1 MEKKINYK
9 FLCCFIIFLQLI
21 HIGCKDTSFGPK
33 ESVPP
38 LLQNDSIA
46 YWLSEENSSSAKEY
60 GQNLSKAYDLAL
72 QEKNDSLK
80 SKHFSKISYYYAL
93 IGDSLQFRRSNKLAL
108 TLSKKT
114 KDSNALANNHWDLAF
129 FLEDNAKE
137 DSAYYH
143 YSQAEKIF
151 RSLKDDYS
159 TARVLYNL
167 ARVQSNIKDYTA
179 SEITTIEAIE
189 LFKPLDKF
197 YQLFLCYNNLGSV
210 TNALNEY
217 DKALEYYNKALFY
230 LDKSKIDKSNKLR
243 NAALNNMG
251 MVFQAKGEN
260 KKALEN
266 FKKVINADSLYFK
279 DTELYARALSNYAQ
293 SKIQLS
299 DTTEVLASFEK
310 SLKIKDSINDTRGLA
325 ITNYEI
331 AEYYLDRKDTAKAL
345 TYAQTAKRIS
355 EQTSNNRRLLESLEL
370 MAKVDPKN
378 SSKYTR
384 EYIKLNDSL
393 IREERSTRNKFTRIR
408 FETDE
413 FIEQNEL
420 LTRQRQLWIGIATTL
435 FILAAFILTTIDQ
448 RRKNQKL
455 RFEQA
460 QQKANQEIFNLLLAQ
475 NKKVEEGK
483 QLEKK
488 RISEELHDGILG
500 QMLGIR
506 LILSGLNNKTDSDSV
521 LKRSE
526 LLKKLQGLEEEI
538 RTISHELNRASQEK
552 IHNFIISI
560 EELVKTIQDSSK
572 MKCHFKYDQKIDWDQ
587 LKGDI
592 KINIYRI
599 VQESLQNCIK
609 HAKATKVDLL
619 FESENEHVRIIVLD
633 NGVGFD
639 KKKGKRG
646 IGLKNINSRLEKL
659 NGTYDIQ
666 SKIGQGTKVIV
677 TIPCIMEEEMEP
689 LPA

>member
-1 MEKKINYK
+1 MEKNIKYK
-9 FLCCFIIFLQLI
+9 FSFYFVIFLHLLNSS
-21 HIGCKDTSFGPK
+21 CKDTSFGTKDSNP
-33 ESVPP
+33 SPS
-38 LLQNDSIA
+38 NDSIT
-46 YWLSEENSSSAKEY
+46 YWLAEENSSSREEY
-60 GQNLSKAYDLAL
+60 SANLSKAYDLAL

-80 SKHFSKISYYYAL
+80 SKHFSRISYYYSL
-93 IGDSLQFRRSNKLAL
+93 IGDSLQFRRSNNIAL
-108 TLSKKT
+108 SLSEKIR
-114 KDSNALANNHWDLAF
+114 DSNALANNHWDLAF
-129 FLEDNAKE
+129 FLEDHSVE

-143 YSQAEKIF
+143 YAQAEKIF
-151 RSLKDDYS
+151 RSLKNDYS
-159 TARVLYNL
+159 TARVLYSL
-167 ARVQSNIKDYTA
+167 AKVQSDIKDYTA
-179 SEITTIEAIE
+179 SEVTTIEAIE
-189 LFKPLDKF
+189 LFKPLDK
-197 YQLFLCYNNLGSV
+197 YYNLFLCYNNLGSV
-210 TNALNEY
+210 TNALLEY
-217 DKALEYYNKALFY
+217 DKALEYYDKALFY
-230 LDKSKIDKSNKLR
+230 LDKSKIDKSNRLR
-243 NAALNNMG
+243 NKAFNNIG
-251 MVFQAKGEN
+251 MVFQTKGEN
-260 KKALEN
+260 KKAQEN
-266 FKKVINADSLYFK
+266 FEKVIQADSIYYK
-279 DTELYARALSNYAQ
+279 DTELYAQALSNYAY
-293 SKIQLS
+293 SKNKLG
-299 DTTEVLASFEK
+299 DTTGVLASFEK
-310 SLKIKDSINDTRGLA
+310 SLKIKDSINDNRGLA
-325 ITNYEI
+325 LTNYEI
-331 AEYYLDRKDTAKAL
+331 AEYYHDRKDTAKAL
-345 TYAQTAKRIS
+345 KYAQTAKRIS

-370 MAKVDPKN
+370 MAKVDPEN
-378 SSKYTR
+378 SSKYTQ

-393 IREERSTRNKFTRIR
+393 VREERTTRNKFTRIR

-420 LTRQRQLWIGIATTL
+420 LTRQRQLWIGIAIAL
-435 FILAAFILTTIDQ
+435 FVLAAFILITIDQ

-460 QQKANQEIFNLLLAQ
+460 QQKTNQEIFNLLLAQ

-521 LKRSE
+521 LKRSD

-538 RTISHELNRASQEK
+538 RTISHELSRASQEK
-552 IHNFIISI
+552 IHNFIVSI

-572 MKCHFKYDQKIDWDQ
+572 MKCHFEYDHKIDWDQ

-619 FESENEHVRIIVLD
+619 FESEDDHVRIIVVD

-639 KKKGKRG
+639 QKKGKRG
-646 IGLKNINSRLEKL
+646 IGLKNINSRLDKL

-677 TIPCIMEEEMEP
+677 TIPCIMEEQAEP
-689 LPA
+689 QSA

>member
-1 MEKKINYK
+1 MDGAQNSKTT
-9 FLCCFIIFLQLI
+9 Q
-21 HIGCKDTSFGPK
+21 S
-33 ESVPP
+33 
-38 LLQNDSIA
+38 NDSIA
-46 YWLSEENSSSAKEY
+46 YWLNEKNSSSEKNY
-60 GQNLSKAYDLAL
+60 KYNLGKAFNYAL
-72 QEKNDSLK
+72 EEQNDSLK
-80 SKHFSKISYYYAL
+80 SKYFSKISYYYSVL
-93 IGDSLQFRRSNKLAL
+93 GDSLQFRRSNKIAL
-108 TLSKKT
+108 KLSEKM
-114 KDSNALANNHWDLAF
+114 KDSNALANNHWDLAY
-129 FLEDNAKE
+129 FLEDIAVE

-143 YSQAEKIF
+143 FSQAEKIF
-151 RSLKDDYS
+151 KALKNDYS
-159 TARVLYNL
+159 RARVLYNMAL
-167 ARVQSNIKDYTA
+167 VQASVKDYTS

-189 LFKPLDKF
+189 LFKPLKKD
-197 YQLFLCYNNLGSV
+197 YNLYMCYNNLGSV

-217 DKALEYYNKALFY
+217 DKALEYYGKSLFY
-230 LDKSKIDKSNKLR
+230 LDKSDKSN
-243 NAALNNMG
+243 LNRFNVINNIG
-251 MVFQAKGEN
+251 KVYHDKGQYR
-260 KKALEN
+260 KALES
-266 FKKVINADSLYFK
+266 FEQVISADSLYNK
-279 DTELYARALSNYAQ
+279 DARLYSIALSNYAN
-293 SKIQLS
+293 SKNRLGDTIGVLS
-299 DTTEVLASFEK
+299 LLKKA
-310 SLKIKDSINDTRGLA
+310 LKIKDSINDTKSLA
-325 ITNYEI
+325 TTYYEI
-331 AEYYLDRKDTAKAL
+331 AEYYLSKKDTAMAL
-345 TYAQTAKRIS
+345 QYAQNSKTIS
-355 EQTSNNRRLLESLEL
+355 EQTSNNLRVLESLEL
-370 MAKVDPKN
+370 MAKVDPEN
-378 SSKYTR
+378 SSKYTQ

-420 LTRQRQLWIGIATTL
+420 LTRQRQLWIGIAIAL
-435 FILAAFILTTIDQ
+435 FVLAAFVLITIDQ

-521 LKRSE
+521 LKRSD

-538 RTISHELNRASQEK
+538 RTISHELSRASQEK
-552 IHNFIISI
+552 IHNFIVSI

-572 MKCHFKYDQKIDWDQ
+572 MKCHFEYDHKIDWDQ

-619 FESENEHVRIIVLD
+619 FESEGDHVRIIVLD

-639 KKKGKRG
+639 QKKGKRG

-659 NGTYDIQ
+659 KGTYDIQ

-677 TIPCIMEEEMEP
+677 TIPCIMEEEAEP
-689 LPA
+689 VHA

>member
-1 MEKKINYK
+1 MGDAHNSK
-9 FLCCFIIFLQLI
+9 
-21 HIGCKDTSFGPK
+21 TS
-33 ESVPP
+33 
-38 LLQNDSIA
+38 QTNDSIA
-46 YWLSEENSSSAKEY
+46 YWLDEKNSSSEKNY
-60 GQNLSKAYDLAL
+60 KYNLGKAFNYAL
-72 QEKNDSLK
+72 EEQNDSLK
-80 SKHFSKISYYYAL
+80 SKYFSKISYYNSIL
-93 IGDSLQFRRSNKLAL
+93 GDSLQFRRSNKIAL
-108 TLSKKT
+108 KLSEKM
-114 KDSNALANNHWDLAF
+114 KDSNALANNHWDLAY
-129 FLEDNAKE
+129 FLEDIAVE

-143 YSQAEKIF
+143 FSQAEKIF
-151 RSLKDDYS
+151 KTLKNDYS
-159 TARVLYNL
+159 RARVLYNMAL
-167 ARVQSNIKDYTA
+167 VQASVKDYTS

-189 LFKPLDKF
+189 LFKPLKKD
-197 YQLFLCYNNLGSV
+197 YNLYMCYNNLGSV

-217 DKALEYYNKALFY
+217 DKALEYYSKSLFY
-230 LDKSKIDKSNKLR
+230 LDKSDKSN
-243 NAALNNMG
+243 LNRFNVINNIG
-251 MVFQAKGEN
+251 KVYHDKGQYR
-260 KKALEN
+260 KALES
-266 FKKVINADSLYFK
+266 FEQVISADSLYNK
-279 DTELYARALSNYAQ
+279 DARLYSIALSNYAN
-293 SKIQLS
+293 SKNRLGDTIGVLS
-299 DTTEVLASFEK
+299 LLKKA
-310 SLKIKDSINDTRGLA
+310 LKIKDSINDTKSLA
-325 ITNYEI
+325 TTYYEI
-331 AEYYLDRKDTAKAL
+331 AEYYLSKKDTAMAL
-345 TYAQTAKRIS
+345 QYAQNSKTIS
-355 EQTSNNRRLLESLEL
+355 EQTSNNLRVLESLEL
-370 MAKVDPKN
+370 MAELDPIN
-378 SSKYTR
+378 SSLYTQ

-420 LTRQRQLWIGIATTL
+420 LTRQRQLWIGIAIAL
-435 FILAAFILTTIDQ
+435 FVLAAFVLITIDQ

-521 LKRSE
+521 LKRSD

-538 RTISHELNRASQEK
+538 RTISHELSRASQEK
-552 IHNFIISI
+552 IHNFIVSI

-572 MKCHFKYDQKIDWDQ
+572 MKCHFEYDHKIDWDQ

-619 FESENEHVRIIVLD
+619 FESEGDHVRIIVLD

-639 KKKGKRG
+639 QKKGKRG

-659 NGTYDIQ
+659 KGTYDIQ

-677 TIPCIMEEEMEP
+677 TIPCIMEEEAEP
-689 LPA
+689 VHA

>member
-1 MEKKINYK
+1 MEKKVNYK
-9 FLCCFIIFLQLI
+9 FLFLLIIFLQLM
-21 HIGCKDTSFGPK
+21 HVSCRDASFRSKDSGATPS
-33 ESVPP
+33 
-38 LLQNDSIA
+38 NDSITH
-46 YWLSEENSSSAKEY
+46 WLSQENSNSEEEY
-60 GQNLSKAYDLAL
+60 RQNLSKAFDLAL

-80 SKHFSKISYYYAL
+80 SKHFSRISYYYAL
-93 IGDSLQFRRSNKLAL
+93 IGDSSQFRRSNNLAL
-108 TLSKKT
+108 SLSEKI
-114 KDSNALANNHWDLAF
+114 KDSNALANNHWDLAI
-129 FLEDNAKE
+129 FLEDRSVE

-151 RSLKDDYS
+151 RSLKNDYA

-189 LFKPLDKF
+189 LFKPLDKY

-217 DKALEYYNKALFY
+217 DKALEYYEKALLY
-230 LDKSKIDKSNKLR
+230 LNKSNVDKTGKLR
-243 NAALNNMG
+243 NAAINNIG
-251 MVFQAKGEN
+251 MVYQEKGDN
-260 KKALEN
+260 VKALEN
-266 FKKVINADSLYFK
+266 FQKVIEADSLYFN

-293 SKIQLS
+293 SKTKLN
-299 DTTEVLASFEK
+299 DTLGVLASFEK
-310 SLKIKDSINDTRGLA
+310 ALRIKDSINDTRGLA
-325 ITNYEI
+325 LTHYELG
-331 AEYYLDRKDTAKAL
+331 EYYLRRTDTTKAINYIQKAKS
-345 TYAQTAKRIS
+345 IS
-355 EQTSNNRRLLESLEL
+355 EQTSNNRRLLQSLEIL
-370 MAKVDPKN
+370 AKLDPIN
-378 SSKYTR
+378 AASYTR
-384 EYIKLNDSL
+384 QYIKLNDSL
-393 IREERSTRNKFTRIR
+393 LREERTTRNKFTRIR

-420 LTRQRQLWIGIATTL
+420 LTRQRQLWIGIAIAL
-435 FILAAFILTTIDQ
+435 FVLAAFILITIDQ

-521 LKRSE
+521 LKRSD

-538 RTISHELNRASQEK
+538 RTISHELSRASQEK
-552 IHNFIISI
+552 IHNFIVSI

-572 MKCHFKYDQKIDWDQ
+572 LKCHFKYDNRIDWDQ

-619 FESENEHVRIIVLD
+619 FESEKEHVRIIVLD

-639 KKKGKRG
+639 QKKGKRG

-659 NGTYDIQ
+659 NGTYDIH

-677 TIPCIMEEEMEP
+677 TIPCVMEEQAEP
-689 LPA
+689 LSV

>member
-1 MEKKINYK
+1 MEKKVNYN
-9 FLCCFIIFLQLI
+9 FLFYFIIFLQLLNS
-21 HIGCKDTSFGPK
+21 GCKDTSIGTKDSQNTP
-33 ESVPP
+33 E
-38 LLQNDSIA
+38 NDSIT
-46 YWLSEENSSSAKEY
+46 YWLSEENSSSVEDYSK
-60 GQNLSKAYDLAL
+60 NLSKAYDLAL
-72 QEKNDSLK
+72 EEKNDSLK
-80 SKHFSKISYYYAL
+80 SKHFSRLSYYYSLA
-93 IGDSLQFRRSNKLAL
+93 GDSLQFRRSNQIALKL
-108 TLSKKT
+108 SDKI
-114 KDSNALANNHWDLAF
+114 KDSNALANNHWDLASF
-129 FLEDNAKE
+129 MEDNAVE

-143 YSQAEKIF
+143 YAQAEKIF
-151 RSLKDDYS
+151 RSLKNDYS
-159 TARVLYNL
+159 TARVLYSL
-167 ARVQSNIKDYTA
+167 ARVQSAIKDYTA
-179 SEITTIEAIE
+179 SEITTVEAIE
-189 LFKPLDKF
+189 LLKPLDKY

-217 DKALEYYNKALFY
+217 DKALEYYNKAL
-230 LDKSKIDKSNKLR
+230 
-243 NAALNNMG
+243 
-251 MVFQAKGEN
+251 
-260 KKALEN
+260 EN
-266 FKKVINADSLYFK
+266 FEKVIKVDSIYYK
-279 DTELYARALSNYAQ
+279 DTELYAQALSNYAQ
-293 SKIQLS
+293 SKNKLG
-299 DTTEVLASFEK
+299 DTLGVLAAFKK
-310 SLKIKDSINDTRGLA
+310 SLKIKDSINDTKGLA
-325 ITNYEI
+325 LTNYEI
-331 AEYYLDRKDTAKAL
+331 AEYYLDRKDTANAL
-345 TYAQTAKRIS
+345 TFAQTAKQIS

-370 MAKVDPKN
+370 MAKVDPQN
-378 SSKYTR
+378 SSKYTQ

-420 LTRQRQLWIGIATTL
+420 LTRQRQLWIGIAIAL
-435 FILAAFILTTIDQ
+435 FVLAAFVLITIDQ

-521 LKRSE
+521 LKRSD

-538 RTISHELNRASQEK
+538 RTISHELSRASQEK
-552 IHNFIISI
+552 IHNFIVSI

-572 MKCHFKYDQKIDWDQ
+572 MKCHFEYDHKIDWDQ

-619 FESENEHVRIIVLD
+619 FESEGDHVRIIVLD

-639 KKKGKRG
+639 QKKGKRG

-659 NGTYDIQ
+659 KGTYDIQ

-677 TIPCIMEEEMEP
+677 TIPCIMEEEAEP
-689 LPA
+689 VHA

>member
-1 MEKKINYK
+1 MEKKVNYK
-9 FLCCFIIFLQLI
+9 FLFLLMIFLQLM
-21 HIGCKDTSFGPK
+21 HVSCRDASFRSKDSGALP
-33 ESVPP
+33 S
-38 LLQNDSIA
+38 NDSITH
-46 YWLSEENSSSAKEY
+46 WLSQENSNSNEEY
-60 GQNLSKAYDLAL
+60 RQNLSKAFDLAL

-80 SKHFSKISYYYAL
+80 SKHFSRISYYYAL
-93 IGDSLQFRRSNKLAL
+93 LGDSLQFRRSNNLAL
-108 TLSKKT
+108 SLSKKIR
-114 KDSNALANNHWDLAF
+114 DSNALANNHWDLGS
-129 FLEDNAKE
+129 FLEDNGLQ

-143 YSQAEKIF
+143 YVEAEKIF
-151 RSLKDDYS
+151 KSLKDNYS
-159 TARVLYNL
+159 TGRVLYNL
-167 ARVQSNIKDYTA
+167 ARIQSNIKDYTA
-179 SEITTIEAIE
+179 SEVTTIEAIE
-189 LFKPLDKF
+189 FFKPLDKY
-197 YQLFLCYNNLGSV
+197 YQLYLCYNNLGSV
-210 TNALNEY
+210 TNALKEY
-217 DKALEYYNKALFY
+217 EKALEYYQKALFY
-230 LDKSKIDKSNKLR
+230 LDKTDRSDQTRFNII
-243 NAALNNMG
+243 NNIG
-251 MVFQAKGEN
+251 KVYLDKGEYN
-260 KKALEN
+260 TAVET
-266 FKKVINADSLYFK
+266 FKKVINTDNIYHF
-279 DTELYARALSNYAQ
+279 DTRLYAIALSNYAN
-293 SKIQLS
+293 SKNKLG
-299 DTTEVLASFEK
+299 DTTEVLSTFKKA
-310 SLKIKDSINDTRGLA
+310 LRIKDSIHDPRSLA
-325 ITNYEI
+325 NTLFEI
-331 AEYYLDRKDTAKAL
+331 SNYYLSQKDTAMAL
-345 TYAQTAKRIS
+345 QYALRSKMVS
-355 EQTSNNRRLLESLEL
+355 EQTGNNFRLLESLEH
-370 MAKVDPKN
+370 MARLDPIHAAR
-378 SSKYTR
+378 YTQ
-384 EYIKLNDSL
+384 EYIRLNDSL
-393 IREERSTRNKFTRIR
+393 LREERTTRNKFTRIR

-420 LTRQRQLWIGIATTL
+420 LTRQRQLWIGIAIAL
-435 FILAAFILTTIDQ
+435 FVLAAFILITIDQ

-521 LKRSE
+521 LKRSD

-538 RTISHELNRASQEK
+538 RTISHELSRASQEK
-552 IHNFIISI
+552 IHNFIVSI

-572 MKCHFKYDQKIDWDQ
+572 IKCHFKYDNRIDWDQ

-619 FESENEHVRIIVLD
+619 FESEKEHVRIIVLD

-639 KKKGKRG
+639 QKKGKRG

-659 NGTYDIQ
+659 NGTYDIH

-677 TIPCIMEEEMEP
+677 TIPCVMEEQAEP
-689 LPA
+689 LSV

>member
-1 MEKKINYK
+1 MEKKVYCK
-9 FLCCFIIFLQLI
+9 FLFLLMISLQLI
-21 HIGCKDTSFGPK
+21 HVSCREATFRSKDSGATPT
-33 ESVPP
+33 
-38 LLQNDSIA
+38 NDSITH
-46 YWLSEENSSSAKEY
+46 WLSQENSNSDEDY
-60 GQNLSKAYDLAL
+60 RQNLSKAYDLAV

-80 SKHFSKISYYYAL
+80 SKHFSRISYYYAL
-93 IGDSLQFRRSNKLAL
+93 IGDSLQFRRSNNLAL
-108 TLSKKT
+108 SLSKKI
-114 KDSNALANNHWDLAF
+114 KDSNALANNHWDLAI
-129 FLEDNAKE
+129 FLEDRSVE

-151 RSLKDDYS
+151 KSQKNDYAR
-159 TARVLYNL
+159 ARVLYNL
-167 ARVQSNIKDYTA
+167 ARVQSYIKDYTA
-179 SEITTIEAIE
+179 SEVTTIEAIE

-217 DKALEYYNKALFY
+217 DKALEYYDKALFH
-230 LDKSKIDKSNKLR
+230 LDKSNVDKSNRLR
-243 NAALNNMG
+243 NKAFNNIG
-251 MVFQAKGEN
+251 MVFQEKGEN
-260 KKALEN
+260 IKALEN
-266 FKKVINADSLYFK
+266 FEKVIKADSIYYK
-279 DTELYARALSNYAQ
+279 DTELYAQALSNYAY
-293 SKIQLS
+293 SKNKLG
-299 DTTEVLASFEK
+299 DTTGVLASFEK

-325 ITNYEI
+325 LTNYEI
-331 AEYYLDRKDTAKAL
+331 AEYYYDRKNTAKSL

-355 EQTSNNRRLLESLEL
+355 EQTSNNRRLLETLEL
-370 MAKVDPKN
+370 MAKVDPEN
-378 SSKYTR
+378 SSKYTQ

-393 IREERSTRNKFTRIR
+393 IREERTTRNKFTRIR

-420 LTRQRQLWIGIATTL
+420 LTRQRQLWIGIAIAL
-435 FILAAFILTTIDQ
+435 FVLAAFVLITIDQ

-506 LILSGLNNKTDSDSV
+506 LILSGLNNKTDTDSV
-521 LKRSE
+521 LKRSD

-538 RTISHELNRASQEK
+538 RTISHELSRASQEK
-552 IHNFIISI
+552 IHNFIVSI

-572 MKCHFKYDQKIDWDQ
+572 IKCHFKYDNRIDWDQ

-619 FESENEHVRIIVLD
+619 FESENEHVRIVVLD

-639 KKKGKRG
+639 QKKGKRG

-659 NGTYDIQ
+659 NGTYDIH

-677 TIPCIMEEEMEP
+677 TIPCVMEEQAEP
-689 LPA
+689 LSV

>member
-1 MEKKINYK
+1 M
-9 FLCCFIIFLQLI
+9 
-21 HIGCKDTSFGPK
+21 DTSFGTKDSGTTPA
-33 ESVPP
+33 
-38 LLQNDSIA
+38 NDSIT
-46 YWLSEENSSSAKEY
+46 YWLSDENSSSDEDY
-60 GQNLSKAYDLAL
+60 SNNLSKAYDLAL

-80 SKHFSKISYYYAL
+80 SKHFSKLSYYYSL
-93 IGDSLQFRRSNKLAL
+93 IGDSLQFRRSNHIAL
-108 TLSKKT
+108 RLSEKI
-114 KDSNALANNHWDLAF
+114 KDSNALANNHWDLASF
-129 FLEDNAKE
+129 MEDNAVE

-143 YSQAEKIF
+143 YAQAEKIF
-151 RSLKDDYS
+151 RSLKNDYS
-159 TARVLYNL
+159 TARVLYSL
-167 ARVQSNIKDYTA
+167 ARVQSDIKDYTA

-189 LFKPLDKF
+189 LLKPLDKN

-217 DKALEYYNKALFY
+217 DKALEYYDKALFY
-230 LDKSKIDKSNKLR
+230 LDKSKIDNSNRLK
-243 NAALNNMG
+243 NTALNNIG

-260 KKALEN
+260 KKAVEN
-266 FKKVINADSLYFK
+266 FEKVINSDSIYYK
-279 DTELYARALSNYAQ
+279 DIKLFAQALSNYAY
-293 SKIQLS
+293 SKNKLG
-299 DTTEVLASFEK
+299 DTIGVLASFEK
-310 SLKIKDSINDTRGLA
+310 SLKIKDSVGDIRGLA
-325 ITNYEI
+325 LTNYEI
-331 AEYYLDRKDTAKAL
+331 AEYYLKLKDTTNAL
-345 TYAQTAKRIS
+345 TYANTAKQIS

-378 SSKYTR
+378 SPKYTQ

-393 IREERSTRNKFTRIR
+393 IREERAVRNKFTRIR

-420 LTRQRQLWIGIATTL
+420 LTRQRQLWIGIAIAL
-435 FILAAFILTTIDQ
+435 FVLAAFILITIDQ

-521 LKRSE
+521 LKRSD

-538 RTISHELNRASQEK
+538 RTISHELSRASQEK
-552 IHNFIISI
+552 IHNFIVSI

-572 MKCHFKYDQKIDWDQ
+572 MKCHFEYDHKIDWDQ

-619 FESENEHVRIIVLD
+619 FESEDEHVRIIVLD

-639 KKKGKRG
+639 QKKGKRG

-659 NGTYDIQ
+659 KGTYDIQ

-677 TIPCIMEEEMEP
+677 TIPCVMEEQAEP

>member
-1 MEKKINYK
+1 MEKKVNYN
-9 FLCCFIIFLQLI
+9 FLFYFIIFLQLLNS
-21 HIGCKDTSFGPK
+21 GCKDTSIGIKDSQNTPA
-33 ESVPP
+33 
-38 LLQNDSIA
+38 NDSIT
-46 YWLSEENSSSAKEY
+46 YWLSEENSSSDEDYSK
-60 GQNLSKAYDLAL
+60 NLSKAYDLAL

-80 SKHFSKISYYYAL
+80 SKHFSRLSYYYSL
-93 IGDSLQFRRSNKLAL
+93 IGDSLRFRLSNNMAL
-108 TLSKKT
+108 SLSEKIR
-114 KDSNALANNHWDLAF
+114 DSNALANNHWDLASF
-129 FLEDNAKE
+129 MEDNAVK

-143 YSQAEKIF
+143 YTQAEKIF
-151 RSLKDDYS
+151 KSLKDGYS
-159 TARVLYNL
+159 TARVLYSL
-167 ARVQSNIKDYTA
+167 ARVQSDIKDYTA
-179 SEITTIEAIE
+179 SEVTTIEAIE
-189 LFKPLDKF
+189 LFKPLDKY

-217 DKALEYYNKALFY
+217 DKALEYYDKALFY
-230 LDKSKIDKSNKLR
+230 LDKSKMDNSNRLK
-243 NAALNNMG
+243 NTVFNNIG

-260 KKALEN
+260 QKALEN
-266 FKKVINADSLYFK
+266 FEKVIRSDSIYFRDIK
-279 DTELYARALSNYAQ
+279 SYAQALSNYAY
-293 SKIQLS
+293 SKNKLG
-299 DTTEVLASFEK
+299 DTLGVLASFEK

-325 ITNYEI
+325 LTNYEI
-331 AEYYLDRKDTAKAL
+331 AEYYYDRKDTANAL
-345 TYAQTAKRIS
+345 TFAQTAKQIS

-370 MAKVDPKN
+370 MAKVDPQN
-378 SSKYTR
+378 SSKYTQ

-420 LTRQRQLWIGIATTL
+420 LTRQRQLWIGIAIAL
-435 FILAAFILTTIDQ
+435 FVLAAFVLITIDQ

-521 LKRSE
+521 LKRSD

-538 RTISHELNRASQEK
+538 RTISHELSRASQEK
-552 IHNFIISI
+552 IHNFIVSI

-572 MKCHFKYDQKIDWDQ
+572 MKCHFEYDHKIDWDQ

-619 FESENEHVRIIVLD
+619 FESEGDHVRIIVLD

-639 KKKGKRG
+639 QKKGKRG

-659 NGTYDIQ
+659 KGTYDIQ
-666 SKIGQGTKVIV
+666 SKIGQGTKVVV
-677 TIPCIMEEEMEP
+677 TIPCIMEEEAEP
-689 LPA
+689 VHA

>member
-1 MEKKINYK
+1 MEKKVNYN
-9 FLCCFIIFLQLI
+9 FLFYFIIFLQLFNS
-21 HIGCKDTSFGPK
+21 GCKDTSIGIKDSQNTPA
-33 ESVPP
+33 
-38 LLQNDSIA
+38 NDSIT
-46 YWLSEENSSSAKEY
+46 YWLSEENSSSDKDY
-60 GQNLSKAYDLAL
+60 SRNLSKAYDLAL
-72 QEKNDSLK
+72 EEKSDSLK
-80 SKHFSKISYYYAL
+80 SKHFSRISYYYSL
-93 IGDSLQFRRSNKLAL
+93 IGDSLQFRRSNNIAL
-108 TLSKKT
+108 SLSAKIR
-114 KDSNALANNHWDLAF
+114 DSNALANNHWDLAF
-129 FLEDNAKE
+129 FLEDQSVE

-159 TARVLYNL
+159 TARVLYSL
-167 ARVQSNIKDYTA
+167 AKVQSDIKDYTA
-179 SEITTIEAIE
+179 SEVTTIEAIE
-189 LFKPLDKF
+189 LFKPLDK
-197 YQLFLCYNNLGSV
+197 YYNLFLCYNNLGSV

-217 DKALEYYNKALFY
+217 DKALEYYDKALFY
-230 LDKSKIDKSNKLR
+230 LDKSKIDKSNHLR
-243 NAALNNMG
+243 NKAFNNIG
-251 MVFQAKGEN
+251 MVFQTKGEN

-266 FKKVINADSLYFK
+266 FEKVIKADSIYFK
-279 DTELYARALSNYAQ
+279 DTELYAQALSNFAY
-293 SKIQLS
+293 SKNKLG
-299 DTTEVLASFEK
+299 DTLGVLAAFEK

-325 ITNYEI
+325 LTNYEI

-345 TYAQTAKRIS
+345 TFAQTAKQIS

-370 MAKVDPKN
+370 MAKVDPQN
-378 SSKYTR
+378 SSKYTQ

-420 LTRQRQLWIGIATTL
+420 LTRQRQLWIGIAIAL
-435 FILAAFILTTIDQ
+435 FVLAAFVLITIDQ

-521 LKRSE
+521 LKRSD

-538 RTISHELNRASQEK
+538 RTISHELSRASQEK
-552 IHNFIISI
+552 IHNFIVSI

-572 MKCHFKYDQKIDWDQ
+572 MKCHFEYDHKIDWDQ

-619 FESENEHVRIIVLD
+619 FESEGDHVRIIVLD

-639 KKKGKRG
+639 QKKGKRG

-659 NGTYDIQ
+659 KGTYDIQ

-677 TIPCIMEEEMEP
+677 TIPCIMEEEAEP
-689 LPA
+689 VHA

>member
-1 MEKKINYK
+1 MEKKVNYN
-9 FLCCFIIFLQLI
+9 FLFYFIIFLQLLNS
-21 HIGCKDTSFGPK
+21 GCKDTSIGIKDSQNTPA
-33 ESVPP
+33 
-38 LLQNDSIA
+38 NDSIT
-46 YWLSEENSSSAKEY
+46 YWLSEENSSSDEDYSK
-60 GQNLSKAYDLAL
+60 NLSKAYDLAL

-80 SKHFSKISYYYAL
+80 SKHFSRLSYYYSL
-93 IGDSLQFRRSNKLAL
+93 IGDSLRFRLSNNMAL
-108 TLSKKT
+108 SLSEKIR
-114 KDSNALANNHWDLAF
+114 DSNALANNHWDLASF
-129 FLEDNAKE
+129 MEDNAVK

-143 YSQAEKIF
+143 YTQAEKIF
-151 RSLKDDYS
+151 KSLKDGYS
-159 TARVLYNL
+159 TARVLYSL
-167 ARVQSNIKDYTA
+167 ARVQSDIKDYTA
-179 SEITTIEAIE
+179 SEVTTIEAIE
-189 LFKPLDKF
+189 LFKPLDKY

-217 DKALEYYNKALFY
+217 DKALEYYDKALFY
-230 LDKSKIDKSNKLR
+230 LDKSKMDNSNRLK
-243 NAALNNMG
+243 NTVFNNIG

-260 KKALEN
+260 QKALEN
-266 FKKVINADSLYFK
+266 FEKVIRSDSIYFRDIK
-279 DTELYARALSNYAQ
+279 SYAQALSNYAY
-293 SKIQLS
+293 SKNKLG
-299 DTTEVLASFEK
+299 DTLGVLASFEK

-325 ITNYEI
+325 LTNYEI
-331 AEYYLDRKDTAKAL
+331 AEYYYDRKDTANAL
-345 TYAQTAKRIS
+345 TFAQTAKQIS

-370 MAKVDPKN
+370 MAKVNPQN
-378 SSKYTR
+378 SSKYTQ

-420 LTRQRQLWIGIATTL
+420 LTRQRQLWIGIAIAL
-435 FILAAFILTTIDQ
+435 FVLAAFVLITIDQ

-521 LKRSE
+521 LKRSD

-538 RTISHELNRASQEK
+538 RTISHELSRASQEK
-552 IHNFIISI
+552 IHNFIVSI

-572 MKCHFKYDQKIDWDQ
+572 MKCHFEYDHKIDWDQ

-619 FESENEHVRIIVLD
+619 FESEGDHVRIIVLD

-639 KKKGKRG
+639 QKKGKRG

-659 NGTYDIQ
+659 KGTYDIQ
-666 SKIGQGTKVIV
+666 SKIGQGTKVVV
-677 TIPCIMEEEMEP
+677 TIPCIMEEEAEP
-689 LPA
+689 VHA

>member
-1 MEKKINYK
+1 MEKKFNYK
-9 FLCCFIIFLQLI
+9 SLYYFVIFLQLMNS
-21 HIGCKDTSFGPK
+21 GCTDTSFGTKDSGTTPA
-33 ESVPP
+33 
-38 LLQNDSIA
+38 NDSIT
-46 YWLSEENSSSAKEY
+46 YWLSDENSSSDEDY
-60 GQNLSKAYDLAL
+60 SNNLSKAYDLAL

-80 SKHFSKISYYYAL
+80 SKHFSKLSYYYSL
-93 IGDSLQFRRSNKLAL
+93 IGDSLQFRRSNHIAL
-108 TLSKKT
+108 RLSEKI
-114 KDSNALANNHWDLAF
+114 KDSNALANNHWDLASF
-129 FLEDNAKE
+129 MEDNAVE

-143 YSQAEKIF
+143 YAQAEKIF
-151 RSLKDDYS
+151 RSLKNDYS
-159 TARVLYNL
+159 TARVLYSL
-167 ARVQSNIKDYTA
+167 ARVQSDIKDYTA

-189 LFKPLDKF
+189 LLKPLDKN

-217 DKALEYYNKALFY
+217 DKALEYYDKALFY
-230 LDKSKIDKSNKLR
+230 LDKSKIDNSNRLK
-243 NAALNNMG
+243 NTALNNIG

-260 KKALEN
+260 KKAVEN
-266 FKKVINADSLYFK
+266 FEKVINSDSIYYK
-279 DTELYARALSNYAQ
+279 DIKLFAQALSNYAY
-293 SKIQLS
+293 SKNKLG
-299 DTTEVLASFEK
+299 DTIGVLASFEK
-310 SLKIKDSINDTRGLA
+310 SLKIKDSVGDIRGLA
-325 ITNYEI
+325 LTNYEI
-331 AEYYLDRKDTAKAL
+331 AEYYLKLKDTTNAL
-345 TYAQTAKRIS
+345 TYANTAKQIS

-378 SSKYTR
+378 SPKYTQ

-393 IREERSTRNKFTRIR
+393 IREERAVRNKFTRIR

-420 LTRQRQLWIGIATTL
+420 LTRQRQLWIGIAIAL
-435 FILAAFILTTIDQ
+435 FVLAAFILITIDQ

-521 LKRSE
+521 LKRSD

-538 RTISHELNRASQEK
+538 RTISHELSRASQEK
-552 IHNFIISI
+552 IHNFIVSI

-572 MKCHFKYDQKIDWDQ
+572 MKCHFEYDHKIDWDQ

-619 FESENEHVRIIVLD
+619 FESEDEHVRIIVLD

-639 KKKGKRG
+639 QKKGKRG

-659 NGTYDIQ
+659 KGTYDIQ

-677 TIPCIMEEEMEP
+677 TIPCVMEEQAEP

>member
-1 MEKKINYK
+1 M
-9 FLCCFIIFLQLI
+9 
-21 HIGCKDTSFGPK
+21 
-33 ESVPP
+33 
-38 LLQNDSIA
+38 
-46 YWLSEENSSSAKEY
+46 AK
-60 GQNLSKAYDLAL
+60 
-72 QEKNDSLK
+72 
-80 SKHFSKISYYYAL
+80 
-93 IGDSLQFRRSNKLAL
+93 
-108 TLSKKT
+108 
-114 KDSNALANNHWDLAF
+114 
-129 FLEDNAKE
+129 
-137 DSAYYH
+137 
-143 YSQAEKIF
+143 
-151 RSLKDDYS
+151 
-159 TARVLYNL
+159 
-167 ARVQSNIKDYTA
+167 
-179 SEITTIEAIE
+179 
-189 LFKPLDKF
+189 
-197 YQLFLCYNNLGSV
+197 
-210 TNALNEY
+210 
-217 DKALEYYNKALFY
+217 
-230 LDKSKIDKSNKLR
+230 
-243 NAALNNMG
+243 
-251 MVFQAKGEN
+251 
-260 KKALEN
+260 
-266 FKKVINADSLYFK
+266 
-279 DTELYARALSNYAQ
+279 
-293 SKIQLS
+293 
-299 DTTEVLASFEK
+299 
-310 SLKIKDSINDTRGLA
+310 
-325 ITNYEI
+325 
-331 AEYYLDRKDTAKAL
+331 YYLSQKDTATAL
-345 TYAQTAKRIS
+345 HYAQNSKTIS
-355 EQTSNNRRLLESLEL
+355 EQTSNNLRLLESLEL
-370 MAKVDPKN
+370 MAKIDPKN
-378 SSKYTR
+378 SSQYTR

-393 IREERSTRNKFTRIR
+393 IREERSTRNKFARIR

-435 FILAAFILTTIDQ
+435 FVLAAFILTTIDQ

-538 RTISHELNRASQEK
+538 RTISHELSRASQEK

-572 MKCHFKYDQKIDWDQ
+572 MKCHFKYDHKIDWDQ

-619 FESENEHVRIIVLD
+619 FESENEYVKIVVLD
-633 NGVGFD
+633 NGIGFD
-639 KKKGKRG
+639 QKKGKRG

-659 NGTYDIQ
+659 NGTYHIQ

-677 TIPCIMEEEMEP
+677 TIPCVMEEQMES
-689 LPA
+689 LQA

>member
-1 MEKKINYK
+1 MEKKVNYK
-9 FLCCFIIFLQLI
+9 SLFCLIFFLQLI
-21 HIGCKDTSFGPK
+21 NTGCKDTSIGTEDSGTTLK
-33 ESVPP
+33 
-38 LLQNDSIA
+38 NDSIS
-46 YWLSEENSSSAKEY
+46 YWLSEENSNSDEEY
-60 GQNLSKAYDLAL
+60 SKNLSKAYDLAL

-80 SKHFSKISYYYAL
+80 SKHFSRISYYYSL
-93 IGDSLQFRRSNKLAL
+93 IGDSLQFRRSNNIAL
-108 TLSKKT
+108 SLSEKIR
-114 KDSNALANNHWDLAF
+114 DSNALANNHWDLAF
-129 FLEDNAKE
+129 FLEDHAVE

-143 YSQAEKIF
+143 YAQAEKIF
-151 RSLKDDYS
+151 RSLKNDYS
-159 TARVLYNL
+159 TARVLYSL
-167 ARVQSNIKDYTA
+167 AKVQSDIKDYTA
-179 SEITTIEAIE
+179 SEVTTIEAIE
-189 LFKPLDKF
+189 LFKPLDK
-197 YQLFLCYNNLGSV
+197 YYNLFLCYNNLGSV

-217 DKALEYYNKALFY
+217 DKALEYYDKALFY
-230 LDKSKIDKSNKLR
+230 LDKSKMDNSNRLK
-243 NAALNNMG
+243 NTVFNNIG

-266 FKKVINADSLYFK
+266 FEKVIESDSIYFRDIK
-279 DTELYARALSNYAQ
+279 SYAQALSNYAY
-293 SKIQLS
+293 SKNKLG
-299 DTTEVLASFEK
+299 DTVGVLASFVK

-325 ITNYEI
+325 LTNYEI
-331 AEYYLDRKDTAKAL
+331 AEYYYDRKDTAKAL
-345 TYAQTAKRIS
+345 KFAQTAKQIS

-370 MAKVDPKN
+370 MAKVDPEN
-378 SSKYTR
+378 SSKYTQ

-393 IREERSTRNKFTRIR
+393 IKEERSVRNKFTRIR

-420 LTRQRQLWIGIATTL
+420 LTRQRQLWIGIAIAL
-435 FILAAFILTTIDQ
+435 FVLAAFILITIDQ

-521 LKRSE
+521 LKRSD

-538 RTISHELNRASQEK
+538 RTISHELSRASQEK
-552 IHNFIISI
+552 IHNFIVSI

-572 MKCHFKYDQKIDWDQ
+572 MKCHFEYDQKIDWDQ

-619 FESENEHVRIIVLD
+619 FQSENEHVKIIISD

-639 KKKGKRG
+639 QKKGKRG
-646 IGLKNINSRLEKL
+646 IGLKNINSRLDKL
-659 NGTYDIQ
+659 KGTYDIQ
-666 SKIGQGTKVIV
+666 SEIGEGTKVTV
-677 TIPCIMEEEMEP
+677 TIPCIMEEQAESIH
-689 LPA
+689 A

>member
-1 MEKKINYK
+1 MEKKVNYN
-9 FLCCFIIFLQLI
+9 FLFYFIFFLQVI
-21 HIGCKDTSFGPK
+21 NSGCKDTSIGIKDSPTT
-33 ESVPP
+33 PA
-38 LLQNDSIA
+38 NDSIT
-46 YWLSEENSSSAKEY
+46 YWLSEENSSSVEDYSK
-60 GQNLSKAYDLAL
+60 NLSKAYDLAL
-72 QEKNDSLK
+72 EEKNDSLK
-80 SKHFSKISYYYAL
+80 SKHFSRISYYYSL
-93 IGDSLQFRRSNKLAL
+93 VGDSLQFRRSNNIAL
-108 TLSKKT
+108 SLSAKIR
-114 KDSNALANNHWDLAF
+114 DSNALANNHWDLAF
-129 FLEDNAKE
+129 FLEDHAVE

-159 TARVLYNL
+159 TARVLYSL
-167 ARVQSNIKDYTA
+167 AKVQADIKDYTA
-179 SEITTIEAIE
+179 SEVTTIEAIE
-189 LFKPLDKF
+189 LLKPLDK
-197 YQLFLCYNNLGSV
+197 YYYLFLCYNNLGSV

-217 DKALEYYNKALFY
+217 DKALEYYDKALFY
-230 LDKSKIDKSNKLR
+230 LDKSKIDSSNRLR
-243 NAALNNMG
+243 NTAINNIG
-251 MVFQAKGEN
+251 MVYQAKGEI

-266 FKKVINADSLYFK
+266 FEKVIKVDSIYYKDIGLY
-279 DTELYARALSNYAQ
+279 TQALSNYAQ
-293 SKIQLS
+293 SKNKLG
-299 DTTEVLASFEK
+299 DTVGVLNSFK
-310 SLKIKDSINDTRGLA
+310 KALKIKDSVGDNRGLA
-325 ITNYEI
+325 LTNYEI
-331 AEYYLDRKDTAKAL
+331 AEYYLNIKDTANAL
-345 TYAQTAKRIS
+345 TFAQTAKQIS

-370 MAKVDPKN
+370 MAKVDPQN
-378 SSKYTR
+378 SSKYTQ

-420 LTRQRQLWIGIATTL
+420 LTRQRQLWIGIAIAL
-435 FILAAFILTTIDQ
+435 FVLAAFILITIDQ

-521 LKRSE
+521 LKRSD

-538 RTISHELNRASQEK
+538 RTISHELSRASQEK
-552 IHNFIISI
+552 IHNFIVSI

-572 MKCHFKYDQKIDWDQ
+572 MKCHFEYDQKIDWDQ

-619 FESENEHVRIIVLD
+619 FQSENEHVKIIISD

-639 KKKGKRG
+639 QKKGKRG
-646 IGLKNINSRLEKL
+646 IGLKNINSRLDKL
-659 NGTYDIQ
+659 KGTYDIQ
-666 SKIGQGTKVIV
+666 SEIGEGTKVTV
-677 TIPCIMEEEMEP
+677 TIPCIMEEQAE
-689 LPA
+689 AIHA

>member
-1 MEKKINYK
+1 MEKKVNYN
-9 FLCCFIIFLQLI
+9 FLFYFIIFLQLLNS
-21 HIGCKDTSFGPK
+21 GCKDTSIGIKDSQNTPA
-33 ESVPP
+33 
-38 LLQNDSIA
+38 NDSIT
-46 YWLSEENSSSAKEY
+46 YWLSEENSSSDEDYSK
-60 GQNLSKAYDLAL
+60 NLSKAYDLAL

-80 SKHFSKISYYYAL
+80 SKHFSRLSYYYSL
-93 IGDSLQFRRSNKLAL
+93 IGDSLRFRLSNNMAL
-108 TLSKKT
+108 SLSEKIR
-114 KDSNALANNHWDLAF
+114 DSNALANNHWDLASF
-129 FLEDNAKE
+129 MEDNAVK

-143 YSQAEKIF
+143 YTQAEKIF
-151 RSLKDDYS
+151 KSLKDGYS
-159 TARVLYNL
+159 TARVLYSL
-167 ARVQSNIKDYTA
+167 ARVQSDIKDYTA
-179 SEITTIEAIE
+179 SEVTTIEAIE
-189 LFKPLDKF
+189 LFKPLDKY

-217 DKALEYYNKALFY
+217 DKALEYYDKALFY
-230 LDKSKIDKSNKLR
+230 LDKSKMDNSNRLK
-243 NAALNNMG
+243 NTVFNNIG

-260 KKALEN
+260 QKALEN
-266 FKKVINADSLYFK
+266 FEKVIRSDSIYFRDIK
-279 DTELYARALSNYAQ
+279 SYAQALSNYAY
-293 SKIQLS
+293 SKNKLG
-299 DTTEVLASFEK
+299 DTLGVLASFEK

-325 ITNYEI
+325 LTNYEI
-331 AEYYLDRKDTAKAL
+331 AEYYYDRKDTANAL
-345 TYAQTAKRIS
+345 TFAQTAKQIS

-370 MAKVDPKN
+370 MAKVDPQN
-378 SSKYTR
+378 SSKYTQ

-420 LTRQRQLWIGIATTL
+420 LTRQRQLWIGIAIAL
-435 FILAAFILTTIDQ
+435 FVLAAFVLITIDQ

-521 LKRSE
+521 LKRSD

-538 RTISHELNRASQEK
+538 RTISHELSRASQEK
-552 IHNFIISI
+552 IHNFIVSI

-572 MKCHFKYDQKIDWDQ
+572 MKCHFEYDHKIDWDQ

-619 FESENEHVRIIVLD
+619 FESEGDHVRIIVLD

-639 KKKGKRG
+639 QKKGKRG

-659 NGTYDIQ
+659 KGTYDIQ

-677 TIPCIMEEEMEP
+677 TIPCIMEEEAEP
-689 LPA
+689 VHA